1 VNFDRIRFVLVE
13 PSHPGNIG
21 GVARAMKNMGLSR
34 LVLVSPRQFP
44 AEEATARA
52 SGADDLLA
60 DAQVVGSLDEAIAG
74 CTLVCGTTARDRS
87 IEWPTSTPREF
98 AGQLPG
104 TAGSGDI
111 AVVFGRESGGLTNG
125 ELDRCHVRVAIPAN
139 DSYPSLNLACA
150 AQVLAYELRCAGL
163 PTGDSDADIDTTE
176 LPVGAEDMER
186 FYRHLEEV
194 LIEIEFLDP
203 EQPKKLMR
211 RLRRLFNRAA
221 PITNEMNI
229 LRGVL
234 TAVQQRLRGYT
245 KT

>member
-1 VNFDRIRFVLVE
+1 
-13 PSHPGNIG
+13 
-21 GVARAMKNMGLSR
+21 MGLSR

-52 SGADDLLA
+52 SGADDVLA

-87 IEWPTSTPREF
+87 IEWPTSSPREF
-98 AGQLPG
+98 AGQLVSESG
-104 TAGSGDI
+104 AGDI
-111 AVVFGRESGGLTNG
+111 AVVFGRESGGLTNS

-139 DSYPSLNLACA
+139 ELYPSLNLACA

-163 PTGDSDADIDTTE
+163 AAANSDQDIEHAE

-194 LIEIEFLDP
+194 MVEIDFLDP

-221 PITNEMNI
+221 PIANEMNI
-229 LRGVL
+229 LRGIL

>member
-1 VNFDRIRFVLVE
+1 
-13 PSHPGNIG
+13 
-21 GVARAMKNMGLSR
+21 MKNMGLSR

-44 AEEATARA
+44 ADEATARA
-52 SGADDLLA
+52 SGADDVLA

-87 IEWPTSTPREF
+87 IEWPTSSPREF
-98 AGQLPG
+98 AGQLVSEAD
-104 TAGSGDI
+104 TGDI
-111 AVVFGRESGGLTNG
+111 AVVFGRESGGLTNS

-139 DSYPSLNLACA
+139 ELYPSLNLACA
-150 AQVLAYELRCAGL
+150 AQVLAYEIRCAGL
-163 PTGDSDADIDTTE
+163 TAAGSDADIDSSE

-194 LIEIEFLDP
+194 LVEIDFLDP
-203 EQPKKLMR
+203 GQPKKLMR

-221 PITNEMNI
+221 PIANEMNI
-229 LRGVL
+229 LRGIL